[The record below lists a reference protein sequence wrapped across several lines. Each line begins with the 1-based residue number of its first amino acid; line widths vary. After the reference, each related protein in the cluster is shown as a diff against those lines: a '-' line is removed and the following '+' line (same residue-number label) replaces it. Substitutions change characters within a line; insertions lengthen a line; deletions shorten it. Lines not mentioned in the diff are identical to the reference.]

1 MDRLINKDQLLRFAQ
16 SVYSA
21 GCHGYMDLL
30 ENFCE
35 RAVDDLY
42 KDLKHP
48 SMPMPLVAVSGA
60 ASPPPMPM
68 ISVDSSLYTYP
79 QYLDTNEMLRNVTLT
94 NITETPEG

>member
-48 SMPMPLVAVSGA
+48 SMPMSLVAMSGA
-60 ASPPPMPM
+60 ASPPPVPM
-68 ISVDSSLYTYP
+68 ISVDSSSYAYP
-79 QYLDTNEMLRNVTLT
+79 QNLDINEMLRSVTLT
-94 NITETPEG
+94 NTTETPEG